1 MTNARSLAVRL
12 RWAVASAIF
21 LIASL
26 VTNTANAAN
35 VIERIDALTL
45 GTEQDLV
52 RSAVIDTANG
62 FAYFGT
68 FTDPG
73 RIVKVDLGTFQAVD
87 EIVLEPNENKL
98 RSAVIDTANGYAYFG
113 TSTQPGRVVKIDLN
127 TFTRVGAITLNAGE
141 DYLESA
147 AIDPTD
153 GLGGVLYFST
163 YTSPIE
169 VVKIDLNTF
178 TRLGAVTLDTGE
190 NLSGAMLVDPGSGYA
205 YVGTSDNVIVRVD
218 LSPFARVD
226 ALTLPVNEFGQNSG
240 FIDAANGYA
249 YFGTAGVGRVVK
261 VDLSTFTRVGS
272 ITTGDGPL
280 YTANFDPGTGY
291 AYFGTNTSPG
301 RVVAIDLDSFT
312 EVGSDVLD
320 AGEDSI
326 YSAVLDAGAGYAY
339 FGTFTDPGQVVRV
352 RVVAPF
358 VLRFAGPN
366 RYATAAV
373 VSDRGFADPDAIDTV
388 FVAVGN
394 DFPDAV
400 AGAAV
405 AGKLG
410 APLLLV
416 ETDSIPGA
424 TAAELTRLTPD
435 TIVVLGGTAV
445 ISQAVENALE
455 GYASTVTRLAG
466 ANRYETAVAISQHG
480 FPGSADTVIVA
491 TGLGYADAL
500 SGGPA
505 AVALNGPV
513 LLTDPDEL
521 PAAVSAEITR
531 LSPSRI
537 IVVGGTAAVSAD
549 VFTDLQALAGQVD
562 RISGPDRYATA
573 VAISL
578 EAFPGGAYFAYVAT
592 GLNFPDALA
601 GAVAAG
607 FAGAPVLLVPGTS
620 LPGAVSDEITRL
632 GASVVVVLGGVAVV
646 SPSVEMDLET
656 LLGI

>member
-113 TSTQPGRVVKIDLN
+113 TSTQPGSVVKIDLN

-190 NLSGAMLVDPGSGYA
+190 NLSGAMLIGSGYA

-218 LSPFARVD
+218 LSAFARVD
-226 ALTLPVNEFGQNSG
+226 ALTLPINEYTLSSG
-240 FIDAANGYA
+240 FTANGYA
-249 YFGTAGVGRVVK
+249 YFGTGDIVGRVVK

-272 ITTGDGPL
+272 ITIGDGPL
-280 YTANFDPGTGY
+280 STANFDPGTGY
-291 AYFGTNTSPG
+291 AYFGTDTSPG
-301 RVVAIDLDSFT
+301 HVAAIDLDSFT
-312 EVGSDVLD
+312 QVGAETLGSDENVLL
-320 AGEDSI
+320 
-326 YSAVLDAGAGYAY
+326 SAVLDADTGYVY
-339 FGTFTDPGQVVRV
+339 FGTFTDPGKVVRV
-352 RVVAPF
+352 RVGLPMGTIGLVDPATGQWHLRNSTGLEVSFYFGNPGDYPF
-358 VLRFAGPN
+358 MGDWDCDGVDTPGLYRQ
-366 RYATAAV
+366 
-373 VSDRGFADPDAIDTV
+373 SDGFAYLRNSNTQGNADISFFFGNPGDIPIVGDFNNDGCDTV
-388 FVAVGN
+388 SIYRPSQARFYIINALGTNGGGLGPADYYFDFGNPGDQPFSGDFDGDGFDEVGLHRASTGLVYYEDTLIPNSGGGQADHEFFFGNPGDRFVAGDWN
-394 DFPDAV
+394 RN
-400 AGAAV
+400 G
-405 AGKLG
+405 
-410 APLLLV
+410 
-416 ETDSIPGA
+416 TDSPAVFRPGN
-424 TAAELTRLTPD
+424 TTFYFRYTN
-435 TIVVLGGTAV
+435 TQG
-445 ISQAVENALE
+445 NADDQFIW
-455 GYASTVTRLAG
+455 GSSTWLPVSG
-466 ANRYETAVAISQHG
+466 A
-480 FPGSADTVIVA
+480 F
-491 TGLGYADAL
+491 
-500 SGGPA
+500 
-505 AVALNGPV
+505 
-513 LLTDPDEL
+513 
-521 PAAVSAEITR
+521 
-531 LSPSRI
+531 
-537 IVVGGTAAVSAD
+537 
-549 VFTDLQALAGQVD
+549 
-562 RISGPDRYATA
+562 
-573 VAISL
+573 
-578 EAFPGGAYFAYVAT
+578 
-592 GLNFPDALA
+592 
-601 GAVAAG
+601 
-607 FAGAPVLLVPGTS
+607 
-620 LPGAVSDEITRL
+620 RL
-632 GASVVVVLGGVAVV
+632 G
-646 SPSVEMDLET
+646 
-656 LLGI
+656 